1 MILCIEGQNRNTILT
16 ASSRS
21 NILKALP
28 AENLIQIQLHGQTTI
43 FDKDLRKLITIIDM
57 EGGN

>member
-21 NILKALP
+21 NILLALP
-28 AENLIQIQLHGQTTI
+28 AENLLQIQYYGQTTI

-57 EGGN
+57 EGAK